1 MELVLPTLPWDVIKI
16 LIEGFPLMTLLTLN
30 KQIFEFTIMNRI
42 NAIAVTSMIPQY
54 IIANARFIRVTEQNT
69 DSIDLNMFNPIHL
82 QLDKHILGTFDHMTR
97 LTDLSIFSAYGDN
110 LVQLTRLTKLSIQHV
125 GKDLKLPPALECVSL
140 NGAEDVVELPSR
152 VHELSMWFSAFP
164 ILTGP
169 LTTLVMAE
177 CAIDDDKNALE
188 YTRSL
193 TKLDSKVCEFPRD
206 FFKNMTAL
214 TILELETSDVNI
226 GPEIKYIMNMT
237 SLTRLNINEPYVV
250 APGNF
255 LSNLTALT
263 DLKISLSVN
272 ISITGLTNLRR
283 LDIDTNLITDSDL
296 RLNTS
301 LVYLHVNECYND
313 LLNFSPIS
321 NYGLEPL
328 KLLENLQL
336 ANNDFVT
343 DEGIS
348 HLDRLSRVY
357 KADSRLTESC
367 GDMIQEHRY
376 KLTGSYGP
384 EVRVM
389 YREGYVSTKYH
400 GGDVHSYW

>member
-1 MELVLPTLPWDVIKI
+1 MEQVLPTLPWDVIEI
-16 LIEGFPLMTLLTLN
+16 IIEGFPLMTLLTLS

-42 NAIAVTSMIPQY
+42 NAITVTSMIPQY
-54 IIANARFIRVTEQNT
+54 IIANARFIRVTGQNT
-69 DSIDLNMFNPIHL
+69 DGIDLGMFNPIRL
-82 QLDKHILGTFDHMTR
+82 QLDKHISGTFDHMTR
-97 LTDLSIFSAYGDN
+97 LTDLSIFSAHGDN
-110 LVQLTRLTKLSIQHV
+110 LVQLTRLTKLSIQQV
-125 GKDLKLPPALECVSL
+125 GEDLKLPLTLECVGL

-169 LTTLVMAE
+169 LTSLVIVE
-177 CAIDDDKNALE
+177 CVINDDKNALA

-214 TILELETSDVNI
+214 TILELETSDVDI

-237 SLTRLNINEPYVV
+237 SLTRLNIDEPHVV
-250 APGNF
+250 TPRNF

-263 DLKISLSVN
+263 DLKISISVN

-283 LDIDTNLITDSDL
+283 LDIDTNLITDDDL

-301 LVYLHVNECYND
+301 LVYLHVNEYHNN
-313 LLNFSPIS
+313 LLDFSPIS

-336 ANNDFVT
+336 ANNEFVT

-357 KADSRLTESC
+357 TAESKLTESC
-367 GDMIQEHRY
+367 GDMIREHRY

-389 YREGYVSTKYH
+389 YREGYGPTKYQ
-400 GGDVHSYW
+400 GDDVHSYW